1 MLQGYSF
8 SSYILSAN
16 SVHKIR
22 ECLQIILDYA
32 ETAKSEAVINQ
43 VHRIEDEIGSRRV
56 NL

>member
-8 SSYILSAN
+8 SSYVLSAN
-16 SVHKIR
+16 SVHTIR

-43 VHRIEDEIGSRRV
+43 VHRIEAEIGTRRV

>member
-8 SSYILSAN
+8 SSYVLSAN

-43 VHRIEDEIGSRRV
+43 VHRIEVELGARRV